1 MPSKP
6 SSPSP
11 EELEVKAARSEGGA
25 INRQWS
31 SPPDNRLRNGGRSTA
46 ERCAKDSIKTFE
58 TIGPNGAQKAARGL
72 VQL

>member
-46 ERCAKDSIKTFE
+46 ECCAKDPIESFG
-58 TIGPNGAQKAARGL
+58 TIGPNGAQKAARAL